1 MFAASDFIKGAEF
14 MNIFT
19 IENDKLSASVK
30 EYGAELHSVVSND
43 SGFDFLWNGDTSVWY
58 GQSPILFP
66 IIGRLLD
73 DKYYYDGKEYTMP
86 KHGLF
91 RKRDAQVVSCEKGK
105 LVMMQTADA
114 KTMES
119 YPFTFVVYVT
129 FELIDKAIKVTHK
142 VVNTNEKTMY
152 FSLGA
157 HPGFKCKIGDYLEF
171 DENETLS
178 TEMIDSDSIRVN
190 EKIPVLNNEK
200 RITITEHIFDN
211 DALIFSGIKSKHITL
226 YSTESARKVKFDFGG
241 SPYLGIWA
249 KPGAP
254 YVCLEP
260 WFGVN
265 DSRDKKDCI
274 CKKEGIIAL
283 EAGKSFECSWT
294 AEFSE

>member
-1 MFAASDFIKGAEF
+1 

-19 IENDKLSASVK
+19 IKNDMLTATVK

-91 RKRDAQVVSCEKGK
+91 RKRDAQVVYCKDNK
-105 LVMMQTADA
+105 LVMMQTADV

-119 YPFTFVVYVT
+119 YPFTFVVYIT
-129 FELIDKAIKVTHK
+129 FELIGKSIKVTHK

-152 FSLGA
+152 FSIGA

-190 EKIPVLNNEK
+190 DKIPVLDNSK

-211 DALIFSGIKSKHITL
+211 DALILSCIRSKHITL
-226 YSTESARKVKFDFGG
+226 YSTDSNRKVKFDFGG

-274 CKKEGIIAL
+274 CKKDGIIAL
-283 EAGKSFECSWT
+283 DAGKAFEFSWT

>member
-1 MFAASDFIKGAEF
+1 

-30 EYGAELHSVVSND
+30 EYGAELHSVVSKD

>member
-1 MFAASDFIKGAEF
+1 

-19 IENDKLSASVK
+19 IKNDMLTATVK

-91 RKRDAQVVSCEKGK
+91 RKRDAQVVYCKDNK

-119 YPFTFVVYVT
+119 YPFTFVVYIT
-129 FELIDKAIKVTHK
+129 FELIGKSIKVTHK

-152 FSLGA
+152 FSIGA

-190 EKIPVLNNEK
+190 DKIPVLDNAK

-211 DALIFSGIKSKHITL
+211 DALILSGIRSKHITL
-226 YSTESARKVKFDFGG
+226 YSTDSNRKVKFDFGG

-274 CKKEGIIAL
+274 CKKDGIIAL
-283 EAGKSFECSWT
+283 DAGKAFEFSWT

>member
-1 MFAASDFIKGAEF
+1 

-19 IENDKLSASVK
+19 IKNDMLTATVK

-91 RKRDAQVVSCEKGK
+91 RKRDAQVVYCKDNK

-119 YPFTFVVYVT
+119 YPFTFVVYIT
-129 FELIDKAIKVTHK
+129 FELIGKSIRVTHE

-152 FSLGA
+152 FSIGA

-190 EKIPVLNNEK
+190 DKIPVLDNAK

-211 DALIFSGIKSKHITL
+211 DALILSGIRSKHITL
-226 YSTESARKVKFDFGG
+226 YSTDSNRRVKFDFGG

-274 CKKEGIIAL
+274 CKKDGIIAL
-283 EAGKSFECSWT
+283 DAGKPFEFSWT